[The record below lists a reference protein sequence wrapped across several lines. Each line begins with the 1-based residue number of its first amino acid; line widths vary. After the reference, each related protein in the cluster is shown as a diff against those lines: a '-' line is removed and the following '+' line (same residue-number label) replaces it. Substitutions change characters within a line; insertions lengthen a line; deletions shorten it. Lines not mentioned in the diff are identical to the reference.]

1 MICPV
6 KETRGDIM
14 NEFIKLRKALI
25 QDGESTTFSLRFLE
39 TYMKHDRV
47 HNIKE
52 ISLFKNV
59 ERILNLRMKSI
70 HSQSELINAMMS
82 LGENDYLDR
91 LIVDLFIY
99 NRNQIPKKV
108 FEQEILKFM
117 MTKTIN
123 KAAMF
128 SLIDIF
134 IECDMNVLKNYDLT
148 GLFSIYKNDYDVVS
162 ILIDYMYHF
171 KINGYQDFL
180 LNCMNMDL
188 PDNIKIQILSLLAD
202 VYSKDLLSQEPILA
216 FVKRKK
222 IFEDFVKIFE
232 NKIDFNKKGLVL
244 IQSMFQG
251 EFDNDGKGNNG
262 GIAVLLKSLGNAL
275 SKDEKVAMVISVSIN
290 NEWSIDKPMI
300 YSYSDNHLSIRMPIY
315 INDSSEDPFVKKE
328 HFIMRFFQRF
338 FERTQINPDIFH
350 IRYLDNAS
358 KAIALLSERL
368 GKKLVFTLTPD
379 PHRSMFDESGRLK
392 SFGQL
397 DCLSRLNRIRI
408 GDELIYKS
416 DGILGI
422 GKAQVKKELEEYFPQ
437 LIDTVIARK
446 FSMIDEAI
454 ESTEVS
460 PDDNYEDYFNEK
472 IESFG
477 IPEAFFENPVML
489 NVGRLNQMKGQG
501 NLIKAWG
508 NSRFSNEYR
517 LLIIGGNKE
526 NPNEEEQRT
535 MDTFERYLKA
545 NPYLRNKF
553 CHIGALSN
561 NEIRIIEKKIMSKSF
576 DFPNLYLCSSQ
587 KEEFG
592 IAILEALSEGYLVIA
607 PINGGVKSYI
617 KQGINGFLIN
627 TKSWSSIADEAEKI
641 IYKSDIT
648 KERFRKIQ
656 ENGKETVLKHYTMD
670 KVSQEMLTFYL
681 SLEGSKR

>member
-1 MICPV
+1 
-6 KETRGDIM
+6 M
-14 NEFIKLRKALI
+14 NEFIKLRKTLI

-39 TYMKHDRV
+39 TYMKHDKV
-47 HNIKE
+47 HNIKD
-52 ISLFKNV
+52 ISLLKSV
-59 ERILNLRMKSI
+59 ERILNLSMKSI
-70 HSQSELINAMMS
+70 PSQSELINAMMS
-82 LGENDYLDR
+82 LGENDYLDKI
-91 LIVDLFIY
+91 IVDFFIY
-99 NRNQIPKKV
+99 NRNQISKKI

-117 MTKTIN
+117 TTKTIN

-128 SLIDIF
+128 SLIDIC
-134 IECDMNVLKNYDLT
+134 IECDINVFKNYDLT
-148 GLFSIYKNDYDVVS
+148 VLFSIHKNDYDIVS

-180 LNCMNMDL
+180 FNCMNMDL

-202 VYSKDLLSQEPILA
+202 VYSKDLLSQEPIIA

-232 NKIDFNKKGLVL
+232 NKIEFNKKGLVL

-275 SKDEKVAMVISVSIN
+275 SKDEKVSMVISISIN
-290 NEWSIDKPMI
+290 NEWSNDKPMI

-315 INDSSEDPFVKKE
+315 INDSIADPFVKKE
-328 HFIMRFFQRF
+328 HFIMRFFKRF

-379 PHRSMFDESGRLK
+379 PHRSMSDERGRLK
-392 SFGQL
+392 NFDQL
-397 DCLSRLNRIRI
+397 ECLSRLNRISI
-408 GDELIYKS
+408 GDELIFKS

-437 LIDTVIARK
+437 LMDTVIASK

-454 ESTEVS
+454 ESTPVS
-460 PDDNYEDYFNEK
+460 PDDYDEDYCNEK
-472 IESFG
+472 IMTFG
-477 IPEAFFENPVML
+477 IPEAFFENPVIL
-489 NVGRLNQMKGQG
+489 NVGRLNQMKGQD

-508 NSRFSNEYR
+508 NSRFSNDYR
-517 LLIIGGNKE
+517 LLIIGGNKD
-526 NPNEEEQRT
+526 NPNEEEKRM
-535 MDTFERYLKA
+535 MDTFEHYLKA
-545 NPYLRNKF
+545 NPYLRNRF

-561 NEIRIIEKKIMSKSF
+561 NEIRIIEKKIMSKSYNI
-576 DFPNLYLCSSQ
+576 PNIYLCSSQ

-607 PINGGVKSYI
+607 PLNGGVKSYI

-627 TKSWSSIADEAEKI
+627 TKSWSSIANESEKI

-648 KERFRKIQ
+648 KKRFCKIQ
-656 ENGKETVLKHYTMD
+656 ENGKETVLNHYTMD